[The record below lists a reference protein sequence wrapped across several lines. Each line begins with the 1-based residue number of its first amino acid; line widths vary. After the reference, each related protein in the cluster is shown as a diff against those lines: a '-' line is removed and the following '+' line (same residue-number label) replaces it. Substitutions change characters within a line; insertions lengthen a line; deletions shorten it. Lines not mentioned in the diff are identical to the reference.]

1 MGAAATPMIIGS
13 AIGAAVN
20 KKNPLQ
26 GALLGGAL
34 GGFGG
39 SIYSGAQGLASANIA
54 AAAPS
59 GTAGALA
66 GGGSSA
72 YYPLA
77 GSTTAMGGS
86 SYMPTVMSQVPTSG
100 TPLAEG
106 VKVVGSASLSEPTFM
121 QTMSQVPSAISQ
133 SLDDVG
139 QYAQKNPVLV
149 ATAAQAGQGLL
160 QQPERQ
166 LPPSGLIRG
175 TPSQVAAPQYQV
187 GIPKVSLI

>member
-1 MGAAATPMIIGS
+1 MGIPAMVGAAA
-13 AIGAAVN
+13 GAALN
-20 KKNPLQ
+20 RKNPLQ

-39 SIYSGAQGLASANIA
+39 SIYSGAQGLAGAEIA

-59 GTAGALA
+59 GTAGALS

-100 TPLAEG
+100 APLAEG
-106 VKVVGSASLSEPTFM
+106 VKVVGSAPLSEPTFM

-139 QYAQKNPVLV
+139 KYAQKNPVLV

-160 QQPERQ
+160 QQPKRQ